1 MKNLTKVLL
10 ALLLALSVAGCS
22 APADKPTEN
31 TPKYTEGT
39 WSSEV
44 DAMKGKM
51 TVTVTTTTD
60 AITAVEVEHVDTPTI
75 ATTAIDRI
83 TTAIVEKQ
91 TLAIDNVS
99 GATVTSM
106 AVKRG
111 AEEAL
116 KLAGANVESLKIAAD
131 KVIVE
136 KENETAD
143 IVIVGAGGAGLS
155 AAIAAKNINPELN
168 IIVLE
173 KLAYIGG
180 STRVSGGVMW
190 MRGTE
195 YNTAAGIDFDPEY
208 LIEFMEWRSEVEVNR
223 PYLLNLGEQASKF
236 ANYLLENGIPLDTST
251 NSLGHSESKL
261 FSFSPA
267 NSSGGNGGAQIADY
281 LYSHAVELGVDV
293 RVDSKVTSLIV
304 EEGTVKGV
312 NIEGIDSTYSIEAA
326 KTILATGGFTRNE
339 ELIKVYA
346 PEYTNN
352 IPFTGAGSTGDG
364 ITMTEELDTVV
375 VGTDMMDLRGMNHN
389 LGYYGSIG
397 GLVNHPSVIVNKE
410 GVRFMNEK
418 MYYSE
423 IGIEINR
430 QTDKTVYGVVD
441 SQSTR
446 IADLDQAVELGYAYK
461 AETLEELADLAGV
474 NKDAFL
480 NTIKVNNETK
490 ASGADAE
497 FGTPNAKMV
506 SIEVAP
512 YYIVPI
518 RPLFI
523 GSIPGLKVTADAE
536 VVNSS
541 DAVIENLYA
550 CGELTYGNLFSKFY
564 PASGTGVSGAVYTGA
579 VAGEA
584 AAAALTK

>member
-1 MKNLTKVLL
+1 MKKLSKVLL
-10 ALLLALSVAGCS
+10 ALLLALTVAGCS
-22 APADKPTEN
+22 AAPKEEN
-31 TPKYTEGT
+31 PKYTEGT
-39 WSSEV
+39 WSAEV

-51 TVTVTTTTD
+51 TVTVTTTAE
-60 AITAVEVEHVDTPTI
+60 AIESVEVEHVDTRVI

-83 TTAIVEKQ
+83 TAAIVEGQ

-116 KLAGANVESLKIAAD
+116 KQAGADIAAL
-131 KVIVE
+131 KTAEE
-136 KENETAD
+136 KEVAVKDAETAD

-155 AAIAAKNINPELN
+155 AAIAAKNVNPDLN
-168 IIVLE
+168 IVVLE

-180 STRVSGGVMW
+180 STRVAGGVMW

-223 PYLLNLGEQASKF
+223 PYVLNIGEQAADF
-236 ANYLLENGIPLDTST
+236 ANYLLENGVPLDTST

-261 FSFSPA
+261 FSMSPA
-267 NSSGGNGGAQIADY
+267 DSSGGNGGAQVADY
-281 LYSHAVELGVDV
+281 LYEHAVSLGVDV
-293 RVDSKVTSLIV
+293 RVDSNVTSLII

-312 NIEGIDSTYSIEAA
+312 NVEAIDSTYSINAA

-339 ELIKVYA
+339 SLIEIYA

-364 ITMTEELDTVV
+364 ILMTEELDTVV

-397 GLVNHPSVIVNKE
+397 GLVNHPSLIVNKE

-461 AETLEELADLAGV
+461 AETLDELADLAGID
-474 NKDAFL
+474 KEAFL
-480 NTIKVNNETK
+480 NTVKVNNETK
-490 ASGADAE
+490 ANGNDAE

-506 SIEVAP
+506 SIEAAP
-512 YYIVPI
+512 YYIIPI

-523 GSIPGLKVTADAE
+523 GSIPGLKVTGEAE
-536 VVNSS
+536 VVNSA
-541 DAVIENLYA
+541 DTVIENLYA
-550 CGELTYGNLFSKFY
+550 CGELTFGNIFSKFY
-564 PASGTGVSGAVYTGA
+564 PASGSGVSCAVYSGA

-584 AAAALTK
+584 AAEALSK